1 MDSDVS
7 FNDPQQDAEWY
18 SKAREGVISY
28 PLPDGL
34 PDSSALYN
42 KLQELMKTDTIH
54 LNDRRFW
61 TKLENQFKKFKK
73 VSSFSS
79 ILIPFYD
86 LS

>member
-7 FNDPQQDAEWY
+7 VNGSQPDAGWY
-18 SKAREGVISY
+18 SKAREGIISY
-28 PLPDGL
+28 SLPDGL

-61 TKLENQFKKFKK
+61 TKLENQFKKLRK
-73 VSSFSS
+73 VSLDSSSFK
-79 ILIPFYD
+79 
-86 LS
+86 